1 MSGALLAALP
11 ALAAQNPLLGGLPE
25 GAAPWALSVLA
36 RHGPAGALVCVAGS
50 RDAADRLVGELRAL
64 LHDAQVPVLRLP
76 ADDARPWDGLSPHP
90 DLPRER
96 LAALAAWDAGRRC
109 VIVLPARALLLLA
122 LPPERL
128 AALTLRLRPGLAIDR
143 DALVAELA
151 ARGYLSTQ
159 RAEEPGTMAV
169 RGGVIDLWPTGADA
183 PLRIETFDDE
193 LECVHRLDPKTWRGQ
208 GALASVDVLPARE
221 AVVSP
226 ESLSRASQRTAA
238 AVDAAGYGH
247 LLRRKVLADLKQG
260 LWFPA
265 AEDYLGALHPLE
277 PLHQRLR
284 ALPRGRA
291 FLAEPREVMDELGA
305 FDEDARRRWAGLS
318 AEARPVV
325 LPEDRHAPLEAV
337 KAALAPLGRLGAVVV
352 GEGDPLDFGCRD
364 NGLLRVGKG
373 ELAPAVRIL
382 LDWLDQD
389 WRVALTADTAARLER
404 LMGLLTPH
412 GLKLQ
417 RRPVGELV
425 PGAAVAWV
433 TPLDRG
439 FHSADDQLAV
449 VTADELFGA
458 RARPVHRP
466 RTLADAALSSAALA
480 QLKVGDFVVHIRHG
494 VGTFV
499 GLKRLSMPV
508 GGAQVEQDFAEL
520 RYRGDD
526 VMYLP
531 VGRLHE
537 LYKHR
542 GAGEKAPT
550 LDKLGGQTWGAR
562 KQKVRD
568 KVASL
573 AAELLR
579 LHAARAVTP
588 GHSYPGR
595 PPELAQF
602 EQTFPFVETPCQERA
617 IEEVL
622 ADLEKPEPMDR
633 LLIGDVGFG
642 KTEVAMRA
650 AFQVV
655 LGGRQVAVL
664 CPTTVLAF
672 QHWRT
677 FSARFEGTGVQV
689 GLLSSFQ
696 SSAEARDLKTQLREG
711 RVDIL
716 IGTQALLG
724 RGLRFQELGLVV
736 VDEEHRFGV
745 KQKEKLKALAASWA
759 PVPVDYLAMSAT
771 PIPRTLH
778 LALSGIRAV
787 SMLTTPPEGRRPV
800 VTRVLR
806 WEDARIREE
815 ILHELRRGGQ
825 VFFVHNRV
833 QTIHAVCKQLEA
845 LVPEARFAVA
855 HGQMEPAQLEEVLM
869 SFVRQEHHVLVCSTI
884 IESGIDMPTVN
895 TILINRADEL
905 GLAALY
911 QLRGRVGRGLIR
923 GYCTLLVPED
933 EAQVT
938 PAALKRLQVLQ
949 ENQELGS
956 GMAVA
961 QADLEL
967 RGAGDLLGESQH
979 GQIAEVGIDVYIE
992 LLSEAVADA
1001 RGELARKRL
1010 EPELEI
1016 PVRALIPDAY
1026 IDRMEDR
1033 LGAYRQLAA
1042 AQTVVDVRR
1051 VIDAWEDLYGEPP
1064 PEVLNL
1070 GWMAEARLRCRELG
1084 VERLSWLKVRL
1095 MIDLHPTTIVPPAR
1109 VARLLKT
1116 QPQRF
1121 SMSDAAFRGVPDA
1134 EPGHRLICR
1143 FSPEEAEYPF
1153 RFLHWALRQ
1162 LEVDP
1167 GA

>member
-1 MSGALLAALP
+1 
-11 ALAAQNPLLGGLPE
+11 
-25 GAAPWALSVLA
+25 
-36 RHGPAGALVCVAGS
+36 
-50 RDAADRLVGELRAL
+50 
-64 LHDAQVPVLRLP
+64 
-76 ADDARPWDGLSPHP
+76 
-90 DLPRER
+90 
-96 LAALAAWDAGRRC
+96 
-109 VIVLPARALLLLA
+109 
-122 LPPERL
+122 
-128 AALTLRLRPGLAIDR
+128 
-143 DALVAELA
+143 
-151 ARGYLSTQ
+151 
-159 RAEEPGTMAV
+159 
-169 RGGVIDLWPTGADA
+169 
-183 PLRIETFDDE
+183 
-193 LECVHRLDPKTWRGQ
+193 
-208 GALASVDVLPARE
+208 
-221 AVVSP
+221 
-226 ESLSRASQRTAA
+226 
-238 AVDAAGYGH
+238 
-247 LLRRKVLADLKQG
+247 
-260 LWFPA
+260 
-265 AEDYLGALHPLE
+265 
-277 PLHQRLR
+277 
-284 ALPRGRA
+284 
-291 FLAEPREVMDELGA
+291 
-305 FDEDARRRWAGLS
+305 
-318 AEARPVV
+318 
-325 LPEDRHAPLEAV
+325 
-337 KAALAPLGRLGAVVV
+337 
-352 GEGDPLDFGCRD
+352 
-364 NGLLRVGKG
+364 
-373 ELAPAVRIL
+373 
-382 LDWLDQD
+382 
-389 WRVALTADTAARLER
+389 
-404 LMGLLTPH
+404 
-412 GLKLQ
+412 
-417 RRPVGELV
+417 
-425 PGAAVAWV
+425 
-433 TPLDRG
+433 
-439 FHSADDQLAV
+439 
-449 VTADELFGA
+449 
-458 RARPVHRP
+458 
-466 RTLADAALSSAALA
+466 
-480 QLKVGDFVVHIRHG
+480 
-494 VGTFV
+494 
-499 GLKRLSMPV
+499 MPV

-724 RGLRFQELGLVV
+724 RGLRFQDLGLVV

-806 WEDARIREE
+806 WDEARIREE

-845 LVPEARFAVA
+845 LVPEARFTVA

-1042 AQTVVDVRR
+1042 AQTVLDVRR
-1051 VIDAWEDLYGEPP
+1051 VVESWEDLYGEPP

-1070 GWMAEARLRCRELG
+1070 GWMAEARLRCRDLG
-1084 VERLSWLKVRL
+1084 VERVSWLKVRL